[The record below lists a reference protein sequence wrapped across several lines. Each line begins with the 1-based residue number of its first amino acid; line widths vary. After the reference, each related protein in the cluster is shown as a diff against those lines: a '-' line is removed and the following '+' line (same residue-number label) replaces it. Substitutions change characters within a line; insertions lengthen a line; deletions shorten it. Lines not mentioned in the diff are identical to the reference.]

1 MKKLA
6 LLSLALLA
14 ACAGGP
20 ALDQPTAVA
29 MSTADGL
36 GDIEARASIDSLDH
50 KPAWARL
57 YLVPA
62 AHAEEARGAISAD
75 DQLGRWAL
83 IPVASVPMEGQSVEH
98 VRLTA
103 PSYAARPG
111 DLLVLAIDPISPGRF
126 AVSDAAV
133 APAKK
138 EGEAR

>member
-20 ALDQPTAVA
+20 VSDQPTAVA
-29 MSTADGL
+29 MSVADGL
-36 GDIEARASIDSLDH
+36 GDIEARAAIDSLDH

-62 AHAEEARGAISAD
+62 ARAEEARAAIAAN

-83 IPVASVPMEGQSVEH
+83 IPVASASMEGRSIAH

-103 PSYAARPG
+103 PSYAVRPG

-126 AVSDAAV
+126 DVTNASVL
-133 APAKK
+133 PASND
-138 EGEAR
+138 GGRG

>member
-1 MKKLA
+1 MKKIA
-6 LLSLALLA
+6 LLSLAVLA

-20 ALDQPTAVA
+20 VVDEPTAVA
-29 MSTADGL
+29 MSIAVGP
-36 GDIEARASIDSLDH
+36 GDMEARASIDSLDH

-62 AHAEEARGAISAD
+62 THAAEARAAISAS

-83 IPVASVPMEGQSVEH
+83 IPVVSLPMEGRSVEH
-98 VRLTA
+98 VRLMA
-103 PSYAARPG
+103 PSSAVRPG

-133 APAKK
+133 SLACT
-138 EGEAR
+138 EGEYR